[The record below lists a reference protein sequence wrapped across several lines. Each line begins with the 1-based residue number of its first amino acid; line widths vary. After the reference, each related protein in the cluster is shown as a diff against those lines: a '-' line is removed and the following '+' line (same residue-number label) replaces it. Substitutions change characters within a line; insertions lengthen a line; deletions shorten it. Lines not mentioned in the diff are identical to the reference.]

1 MRFSLP
7 LLLVAASAAAA
18 QKPSSDPAF
27 ARLPGPVLRIAD
39 SVRIDAKQAKLENPL
54 TLFPGPRGGL
64 IVYSQWWTVTAFDS
78 SGRRLWGNAKADR
91 QQRSERE
98 IAEITAFGW
107 RGNEQWASDAGYGQ
121 IALLD
126 QFGNVTKSI
135 ELPSWVRP
143 AFSNRRTFPVFE
155 SMRVFGLYEDGSMLV
170 MPRGTV
176 KVTGATAYDEK
187 MAYLLKI
194 NEDGVIQRT
203 VAKFPS
209 ATVIAKTAEGEEFKF
224 LNPLHQSLYRVSPD
238 GMRVIVMSV
247 DTTTPKVDN
256 VMVHALND
264 RGDTVYRQ
272 KFAYPAMSYT
282 EAQIDSIGR
291 QQWGN
296 DTEYR
301 ERRTRQLPRRAPAV
315 VSLALDA
322 DKSLWITFRGNG
334 KSRSVLGID
343 PAGNILGK
351 FELPARRMVKA
362 ANLGRV
368 WIGEFSNQV
377 RGDLVRYRLVK

>member
-1 MRFSLP
+1 MRLFLP
-7 LLLVAASAAAA
+7 ILLVAASTAVA
-18 QKPSSDPAF
+18 QKPVSDPGF
-27 ARLPGPVLRIAD
+27 ARLPGPALRTAD
-39 SVRIDAKQAKLENPL
+39 SIRIDVKQAKLENPL

-64 IVYSQWWTVTAFDS
+64 IVYSQWGTVTAFDS
-78 SGRRLWGNAKADR
+78 AGRRLWGNAQVDR
-91 QQRSERE
+91 QQRRERE

-107 RGNEQWASDAGYGQ
+107 RGNEQWASDAAFGQ

-143 AFSNRRTFPVFE
+143 SFSNRKTFPVFE

-209 ATVIAKTAEGEEFKF
+209 ASVIAKTPEGEEFRF
-224 LNPLHQSLYRVSPD
+224 LNPLYQSMYRVSPD
-238 GMRVIVMSV
+238 GMRVIVTSV
-247 DTTTPKVDN
+247 DTTTPKLDN
-256 VMVHALND
+256 VTIRALND
-264 RGDTVYRQ
+264 RGDTVYTH
-272 KFAYPAMSYT
+272 KFAYPAMTYT

-301 ERRTRQLPRRAPAV
+301 ERRTKLLPRRAPAV
-315 VSLALDA
+315 ISLALDA
-322 DKSLWITFRGNG
+322 DKSVWITFRGNG

-343 PAGNILGK
+343 AAGKVLGK

-362 ANLGRV
+362 ANLGRL
-368 WIGEFSNQV
+368 WIGEANSAV